1 MWEVIEI
8 LFFLINKIIKLQ
20 ICSYNIKIKY
30 NILFNVIDNIF
41 KKLVKML
48 NYIINFG
55 LKSNL

>member
-1 MWEVIEI
+1 VIEI